1 MTSSQ
6 ITETFSGNNKRK
18 NIHKGSVW
26 NLNKRVFFVSLHFV
40 YLNLPFLLTSLKI
53 YDILPKETQY
63 ITLCYLLA
71 QKVNDDEFKNHS

>member
-6 ITETFSGNNKRK
+6 ITETFSGNNKRRNK
-18 NIHKGSVW
+18 HKGSVW